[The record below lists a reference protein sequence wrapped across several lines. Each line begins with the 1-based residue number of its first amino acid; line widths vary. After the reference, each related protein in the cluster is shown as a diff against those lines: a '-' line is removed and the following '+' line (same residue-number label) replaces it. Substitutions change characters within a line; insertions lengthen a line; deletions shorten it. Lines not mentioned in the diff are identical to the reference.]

1 MYFLEEYSRDSEL
14 SQNILDT
21 LCIFVKSAS
30 FKNRDDVLK
39 NNVDS
44 IFGYNNAVN
53 ILFGFVEGDDLYS
66 SLAVMDILRE
76 SLRVNSVRD
85 Q

>member
-1 MYFLEEYSRDSEL
+1 MNFLEEYSRDSEL

-21 LCIFVKSAS
+21 LCILVKS

-39 NNVDS
+39 KNVES

-76 SLRVNSVRD
+76 SLRLNSV
-85 Q
+85 